1 MSILN
6 IITLFGGLAL
16 FLYGMRMMSG
26 ALRESSTGTLKAILS
41 KVTDNFIKSF
51 LLGVIV
57 TALIQSSTATIVIT
71 SGLVAANLLTFKQSL
86 GVVIGANIGTTV
98 TGQII
103 RLMDIDSSSTA
114 WLQFFKPS
122 TLAPLALII
131 GIILIMFVTNS
142 KSDNTGTILMGF
154 GILFTGL
161 MNMTS
166 GVSELNNSG
175 VFDML
180 FVHLSKSPILGYG
193 IGFIVSFILQSSSA
207 AVGILQAFSVSGQL
221 FFKSIYPVIL
231 GIYLGDCLTTA
242 IVCSIGAKA
251 EARKVGIVNVL
262 YNIAKT
268 LIVIIGVFVF
278 HKIGLLNGIW
288 GETANSSLIAN
299 TNSIFNIVCALIVL
313 PILNVFE
320 KITNR
325 IVKDNKK
332 ESNEYSDLIDSLD
345 TKLFESPSLAFNSCY
360 KVLIKMY
367 ELARKNIDLSFNL
380 LKDFDQK
387 KVDELVRDEDNID
400 LLTDKV
406 NNYLVLLSSHINS
419 DSNAKIMSQYYSI
432 ATEFERLGD
441 HAKNI
446 SDYAVELN
454 KKGEKFSIE
463 AFEEL
468 DVVKEVIDRILDYAK
483 QAFVKR
489 DVNAAKSIEPLEEV
503 VDDITST
510 LKDNHIR
517 RLNRGNCNLYTGTVF
532 LNLLNDIERISDVCS
547 NVGVATI
554 VRANLKEQIEAHE
567 YMSSLHRGDDT
578 TFNLEYQNAHDY
590 YFNKLEDIEEEHN

>member
-1 MSILN
+1 
-6 IITLFGGLAL
+6 
-16 FLYGMRMMSG
+16 
-26 ALRESSTGTLKAILS
+26 
-41 KVTDNFIKSF
+41 
-51 LLGVIV
+51 
-57 TALIQSSTATIVIT
+57 
-71 SGLVAANLLTFKQSL
+71 
-86 GVVIGANIGTTV
+86 
-98 TGQII
+98 
-103 RLMDIDSSSTA
+103 
-114 WLQFFKPS
+114 
-122 TLAPLALII
+122 
-131 GIILIMFVTNS
+131 
-142 KSDNTGTILMGF
+142 
-154 GILFTGL
+154 
-161 MNMTS
+161 
-166 GVSELNNSG
+166 
-175 VFDML
+175 
-180 FVHLSKSPILGYG
+180 
-193 IGFIVSFILQSSSA
+193 
-207 AVGILQAFSVSGQL
+207 
-221 FFKSIYPVIL
+221 
-231 GIYLGDCLTTA
+231 
-242 IVCSIGAKA
+242 GAKA

-268 LIVIIGVFVF
+268 LIVIIGVFIF

-288 GETANSSLIAN
+288 EETANSSLIAN
-299 TNSIFNIVCALIVL
+299 TNSIFNIVCALIFL

-387 KVDELVRDEDNID
+387 KVEELVRDEDNID

-446 SDYAVELN
+446 CDYAVELN

-468 DVVKEVIDRILDYAK
+468 DVVKEVIDHILDYAK